1 MIWFG
6 IVLFIF
12 IVILLLLA
20 TRINV
25 AFSYLFVLEGSHE
38 LEVRFSIFR
47 IRISQRRINFRKQKG
62 EEGVVDD
69 FINIVMEKSKHRQ
82 LESVIKKIRITSLS
96 WETSIATG
104 DVISTG
110 MSAGLL
116 WTIKELG
123 LFIVDT
129 YANYRCKPLVSVKPI
144 YEGVAFRT
152 RLACNIAVSIHTAF
166 TIYKLLKN
174 NNN

>member
-47 IRISQRRINFRKQKG
+47 IRISQRRINFRKK
-62 EEGVVDD
+62 EGVVDD
-69 FINIVMEKSKHRQ
+69 FISILMEKSKHRQ

-129 YANYRCKPLVSVKPI
+129 YANLRCKPLVNVKPI
-144 YEGVAFRT
+144 YEGVTFRT
-152 RLACNIAVSIHTAF
+152 RLACNIAVSIHTAL

-174 NNN
+174 NNK